1 MVVAKASQMCQ
12 LKNVEYSSNYVTQ
25 WDTIIIKYI
34 NIINAWLGKKLS
46 ILLVWLNTNL
56 IFIIFPRLFVI

>member
-34 NIINAWLGKKLS
+34 NISMRG
-46 ILLVWLNTNL
+46 
-56 IFIIFPRLFVI
+56 